1 MSRRIVWI
9 LLTLLVVVRLPS
21 LVQPA
26 GADQDL
32 YAYVGQ
38 EITRGG
44 LPFRD
49 AWDQKPPA
57 IHYTYALLFSLW
69 PDASVVAAADLA
81 AAGAVALLLIVL
93 ERRVA
98 GSPGFAA
105 AAIFLLLGNP
115 AYSRLGGMWLRAQ
128 CETFIALAV
137 TAALLLLSMAVPA
150 STAGPRARRWALRLG
165 AGVLLGVAVAFK
177 YNAAAYGLVAVV
189 AGIAWRHQHR
199 QEQPHWAREAALDGV
214 GLAAGA
220 IVPLAAIAVRFMA
233 AGAWADLW
241 DATITY
247 NMLYSGETYH
257 GLPDV
262 LRYAVTFPIQ
272 QARVDGL
279 WLLGGA
285 GCLMLLTRIRRD
297 PGALIVV
304 AWVASACLA
313 IVINGSR
320 GLPQYFVQANPA
332 LAMAAGLGAW
342 TLYRTVKAKWVLAAL
357 MVVAVLAL
365 SRVVPARKAV
375 ESTFQDL
382 RHMAGLAP
390 REDYLA
396 RFGGQRATD
405 KHVPVAVWRLAE
417 YLRQHCTPSDTVYVF
432 GFSQGALV
440 QSQRRSASRFFWS
453 RPVIVGFNEGRRG
466 YGASGLLEDLSA
478 ARPAVVAL
486 QVNDWQMEGTD
497 SERYFMTHPALAAWL
512 EAGYTRQPDQ
522 DSFRI
527 WLRRSS

>member
-32 YAYVGQ
+32 YTYVGQ

-69 PDASVVAAADLA
+69 PNESVVAAADLA
-81 AAGAVALLLIVL
+81 AAVAVALLLIAL

-98 GSPGFAA
+98 GSPGFAG

-115 AYSRLGGMWLRAQ
+115 VYSRLGGMWLRAQ

-137 TAALLLLSMAVPA
+137 TAALLLLSLAVPA
-150 STAGPRARRWALRLG
+150 SAAVPRVRTWALRLG
-165 AGVLLGVAVAFK
+165 AGVLLGVAIAFK
-177 YNAAAYGLVAVV
+177 YNAAAYGLVAIV
-189 AGIAWRHQHR
+189 AAIAWRHRAR
-199 QEQPHWAREAALDGV
+199 QEQPHWAREAALDGA

-220 IVPLAAIAVRFMA
+220 IVPLGVIAVSFMA

-247 NMLYSGETYH
+247 NVRYSGETYR
-257 GLPDV
+257 GLPDIM
-262 LRYAVTFPIQ
+262 RYAVTFPLQ

-285 GCLMLLTRIRRD
+285 GCLLLLTRIRRD

-342 TLYRTVKAKWVLAAL
+342 TLVRAVKSKWAVAAVV
-357 MVVAVLAL
+357 VVAMLAL

-375 ESTFQDL
+375 EATFLDL
-382 RHMAGLAP
+382 RHMAGLLP

-405 KHVPVAVWRLAE
+405 KHVPVAVGRLAE
-417 YLRQHCTPSDTVYVF
+417 YLRRHSTPSDTVFVF

-440 QSQRRSASRFFWS
+440 QSHRRSASRFFWS
-453 RPVIVGFNEGRRG
+453 RPVIVGFNEGRPG
-466 YGASGLLEDLSA
+466 YGAAGLLQELTA
-478 ARPAVVAL
+478 AKPAVVAL

-497 SERYFMTHPALAAWL
+497 SARYFMAHPALASWL
-512 EAGYTRQPDQ
+512 ETGYVRQPDQ
-522 DSFRI
+522 DNFRI

>member
-9 LLTLLVVVRLPS
+9 LLTLLVMLRLPS

-32 YAYVGQ
+32 YSYVGQ
-38 EITRGG
+38 EIARGG
-44 LPFRD
+44 MPYRD

-57 IHYTYALLFSLW
+57 IHYTYALLFSVW
-69 PDASVVAAADLA
+69 PRESVVAVADLA
-81 AAGAVALLLIVL
+81 AAVAVALMLVAF
-93 ERRVA
+93 ERRVT
-98 GSPGFAA
+98 GSPGFAG

-115 AYSRLGGMWLRAQ
+115 VYSRLGGMWLRAQ

-137 TAALLLLSMAVPA
+137 TAVLLLLN
-150 STAGPRARRWALRLG
+150 TAGRTPAAAPHARRWALRLG
-165 AGVLLGVAVAFK
+165 AGVLLGVAIAFK

-189 AGIAWRHQHR
+189 AAIAWRHR
-199 QEQPHWAREAALDGV
+199 ARPEQPHWAREAALDGV

-220 IVPLAAIAVRFMA
+220 IAPLAAIAMGFMA
-233 AGAWADLW
+233 AGAWGDLW
-241 DATITY
+241 DATIAY

-257 GLPDV
+257 GLADV
-262 LRYAVTFPIQ
+262 IRYAATFPIQ

-285 GCLMLLTRIRRD
+285 GCLVLLTRLRRD

-342 TLYRTVKAKWVLAAL
+342 TVYRAARTRWALAAV

-365 SRVVPARKAV
+365 SRVVPARKAI
-375 ESTFQDL
+375 ESTFFDL
-382 RHMAGLAP
+382 RHMAGLVP

-405 KHVPVAVWRLAE
+405 KHVPLALTRLAQ
-417 YLRQHCTPSDTVYVF
+417 YLREHSTPADTVYVF

-453 RPVIVGFNEGRRG
+453 RPVIVGFNEGRPG
-466 YGASGLLEDLSA
+466 YGAAGLLADLKTG
-478 ARPAVVAL
+478 RPAIVAL
-486 QVNDWQMEGTD
+486 QVNDWQMEGID
-497 SERYFMTHPALAAWL
+497 SAGYFMAHPALASWL
-512 EAGYTRQPDQ
+512 DNGYARQPDR
-522 DSFRI
+522 DNFRI
-527 WLRRSS
+527 WLRRPS